1 MKWSR
6 VPLTLL
12 TPLILSNVLAVVGP
26 TPLAAGPRHGSFSFG
41 VHGPR
46 FGFGFSD
53 IATGLIPTAGPTSG
67 SARPIP
73 TTTDPSTRVRTLCR
87 HTPVALVGSVDRAL
101 FEPS

>member
-46 FGFGFSD
+46 FGFGFGYRYRPYSYRRPYVRLGSPYPYCHRPVY
-53 IATGLIPTAGPTSG
+53 ARAYPLPTYAPYQGYTGT
-67 SARPIP
+67 
-73 TTTDPSTRVRTLCR
+73 
-87 HTPVALVGSVDRAL
+87 DRAL